1 MSVKQA
7 KVTSDHYHYQQQH
20 DEQERERRELV
31 RELLPRKERDVEFEW
46 VDCLICCL
54 LREGQHEDMAFD
66 TFEK

>member
-20 DEQERERRELV
+20 DEQERERRELA
-31 RELLPRKERDVEFEW
+31 RELLPRKEWDLEFEW
-46 VDCLICCL
+46 VDCLLWCL